1 MTGEVLEEE
10 GRILSK
16 AGRGDLASEGSK
28 VWESRRWVLLISRDN
43 RSPDCGL
50 HRCARLWL
58 WVFWKRPW
66 GERMISY
73 MMLTYIFESCRFKL
87 LIVEYT
93 AGKILFLIARLLKV
107 LWFQQSIVLSIYLC
121 QIIGEFFFVDIDK
134 ILCGGRLCDSWYCW
148 RRLSLTGRRKPGV
161 IRRRLCRWRFMV
173 CLITLTR
180 LWRLRR
186 SMGFR

>member
-10 GRILSK
+10 GRMLSK

-121 QIIGEFFFVDIDK
+121 QIIGEFFLLTLIRSFVEVGCRDSWSSWTRLGFVIDK
-134 ILCGGRLCDSWYCW
+134 INRELSARVIHLLWITDKKSGRND
-148 RRLSLTGRRKPGV
+148 RN
-161 IRRRLCRWRFMV
+161 
-173 CLITLTR
+173 
-180 LWRLRR
+180 
-186 SMGFR
+186 